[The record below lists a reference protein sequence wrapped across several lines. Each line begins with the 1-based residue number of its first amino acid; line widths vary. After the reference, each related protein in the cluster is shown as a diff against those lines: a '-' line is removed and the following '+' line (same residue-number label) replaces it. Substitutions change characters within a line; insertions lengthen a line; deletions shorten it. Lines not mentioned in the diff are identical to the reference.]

1 VLAGCDR
8 HARRDQPGARP
19 RPGLHTA
26 RLTRPSA
33 AAVSGPVLS
42 ALSLREE
49 GSSPRA
55 VPGGGPVTRWRRG
68 RPGGRPATGQEQP
81 GEGASS
87 CRAQAPR
94 TSSVP
99 SSQRPAA
106 APGGRPGM
114 PPLTGPAL
122 RAVPAAACSRA
133 CGGCWPQRPAATAEP
148 AGTIPGSARRH
159 SRTEH
164 PPAGHATSRR
174 RPQMADGR
182 WQMAGGG
189 HCRRCHAAGSH
200 SRRPQTRI
208 RE

>member
-1 VLAGCDR
+1 VLAGCDC
-8 HARRDQPGARP
+8 HARRDQPGARARAGTAHGP
-19 RPGLHTA
+19 ADPPVSRCCIRAGAVRSVPAGGRILPSCRPGRRASDALAA
-26 RLTRPSA
+26 RA
-33 AAVSGPVLS
+33 
-42 ALSLREE
+42 
-49 GSSPRA
+49 
-55 VPGGGPVTRWRRG
+55 
-68 RPGGRPATGQEQP
+68 PGGRPATGQVQP

-99 SSQRPAA
+99 SSQRPPAA

-133 CGGCWPQRPAATAEP
+133 CGGSWPQRPAATAEP

-174 RPQMADGR
+174 RRQMADPQGAA
-182 WQMAGGG
+182 MPTMP
-189 HCRRCHAAGSH
+189 RR
-200 SRRPQTRI
+200 RQPQPTAS
-208 RE
+208 EPGVP